1 MYFLCKDLVCLEC
14 MRNRNNTLIRKS
26 MLVFSVELYQMC
38 IYLISNISGSKL
50 IKNVQIFFSLVADV
64 VLFNSKFNM
73 ESFISSIETF
83 LKLMPDFRPKNI
95 SDLIKSKSEVLYFP
109 VALLNEDMFLKGEQT
124 RIARESEV
132 GSIKDQ
138 RLSESC

>member
-1 MYFLCKDLVCLEC
+1 MFK
-14 MRNRNNTLIRKS
+14 
-26 MLVFSVELYQMC
+26 F
-38 IYLISNISGSKL
+38 
-50 IKNVQIFFSLVADV
+50 FFSLVADV

-109 VALLNEDMFLKGEQT
+109 VALLDEDMFLKGEQT

-132 GSIKDQ
+132 GSVKDQ